1 MIFLVYQLVLNNT
14 SLRCDSLSLSH
25 THTHTHTLN
34 PIYTW
39 GYGGCVR
46 LGHGDLGE
54 RRTPTRLGKEWF
66 AGRQSYFALQAVVE
80 CRALEPECF
89 RVDLLR

>member
-1 MIFLVYQLVLNNT
+1 MLAVGFCHQAAVA
-14 SLRCDSLSLSH
+14 DDGA
-25 THTHTHTLN
+25 
-34 PIYTW
+34 IYTW

-66 AGRQSYFALQAVVE
+66 AGRQSDFALQAVVE
-80 CRALEPECF
+80 CRALEPECVLMCCDEKGSF
-89 RVDLLR
+89 IQ